1 MDVIN
6 TAVKVAEYLLEA
18 KAVQLNA
25 QNPFT
30 WASGLRSPI
39 YCDNRKLLSRPIER
53 TSIRDCFVDAIRE
66 RYPHVQIIAG
76 VATGAIGMAALIAQA
91 MDLPMIYVRSE
102 AKKHGLGNR
111 IEGNWSEG
119 DKVVV
124 IEDLVSTG
132 KSSLEAVMA
141 LREGGC
147 HVLGMMSIFTYGFDS
162 AAQSFRAADCELQS
176 LSDFQSLLKC
186 VSQLGSLSRE
196 EITLLSQWNRNAI
209 KWSEEYLQQ
218 SKPSDI

>member
-25 QNPFT
+25 QNPYT
-30 WASGLRSPI
+30 WASGIRSPI

-53 TSIRDCFVDAIRE
+53 TYVRDCFVDAIRAK
-66 RYPHVQIIAG
+66 YPHVQIIAG

-91 MDLPMIYVRSE
+91 MELPMIYVRNE

-111 IEGNWSEG
+111 IEGNWIEG
-119 DKVVV
+119 DTVVV

-132 KSSLEAVMA
+132 KSSLEAVSA

-147 HVLGMMSIFTYGFDS
+147 NVLGMMSIFTYGFDS
-162 AAQSFRAADCELQS
+162 ASEAFLAANCELQS
-176 LSDFQSLLKC
+176 LSDFTSLLKC
-186 VSQLGSLSRE
+186 VSQLGSLSHE
-196 EITLLSQWNRNAI
+196 EITLLSHWNRNAI
-209 KWSEEYLQQ
+209 QWSEHFLHQ

>member
-1 MDVIN
+1 MN
-6 TAVKVAEYLLEA
+6 TKNTSVKVAEYLLDV

-39 YCDNRKLLSRPIER
+39 YCDNRKILSRPAER
-53 TSIRDCFVDAIRE
+53 TFVRDCFVAEIRSK
-66 RYPHVQIIAG
+66 YPQVQIIVG

-91 MDLPMIYVRSE
+91 MELPMIYVRSE

-111 IEGNWSEG
+111 IEGIWSEG
-119 DKVVV
+119 DSVVV

-132 KSSLEAVMA
+132 KSSLEAVAA

-147 HVLGMMSIFTYGFDS
+147 NVLGMMSVFTYGFAS
-162 AAQSFRAADCELQS
+162 AADAFQNAKCELQS
-176 LSDFQSLLKC
+176 LSDFQSLLTC
-186 VSQLGSLSRE
+186 VAELGALSADE
-196 EITLLSQWNRNAI
+196 VHLLRHWNHDAA
-209 KWSEEYLQQ
+209 KWSEEFL
-218 SKPSDI
+218 SHINS

>member
-1 MDVIN
+1 MN
-6 TAVKVAEYLLEA
+6 TSVKVAEYLLNA

-25 QNPFT
+25 KNPFT

-53 TSIRDCFVDAIRE
+53 TSVRDCFVEEIKS
-66 RYPHVQIIAG
+66 RYPDVQIIAG

-91 MDLPMIYVRSE
+91 LELPMIYVRSE

-111 IEGNWSEG
+111 IEGIWKEG
-119 DKVVV
+119 EKVVV

-132 KSSLEAVMA
+132 KSSLEAVTA

-147 HVLGMMSIFTYGFDS
+147 NVLGMMSIFTYGFAS
-162 AAQSFRAADCELQS
+162 AVQSFEDAHCELQS

-186 VSQLGSLSRE
+186 VTELGMLSAN
-196 EITLLSQWNRNAI
+196 EIQLLSHWNRNPV
-209 KWSEEYLQQ
+209 KWSEDFLA
-218 SKPSDI
+218 STNS

>member
-1 MDVIN
+1 MDAMN
-6 TAVKVAEYLLEA
+6 TSVKVAEYLLNA

-39 YCDNRKLLSRPIER
+39 YCDNRKLLSQPIER
-53 TSIRDCFVDAIRE
+53 TSVRDCFVDGIRS
-66 RYPHVQIIAG
+66 RYPNVQIIAG
-76 VATGAIGMAALIAQA
+76 VATGAIGMAALIAQT
-91 MDLPMIYVRSE
+91 MELPMIYVRSE

-111 IEGNWSEG
+111 IEGSWNQG

-132 KSSLEAVMA
+132 KSSLEAVSA

-147 HVLGMMSIFTYGFDS
+147 NVLGMMSIFTYGFDS
-162 AAQSFRAADCELQS
+162 AAQSFQEAGCELNS
-176 LSDFQSLLKC
+176 LSDFQSLLRYVKEN
-186 VSQLGSLSRE
+186 GKLSSD
-196 EITLLSQWNRNAI
+196 EILWLSDWNRSAA
-209 KWSEEYLQQ
+209 KWSEDYLA
-218 SKPSDI
+218 SINPSRI

>member
-1 MDVIN
+1 MN
-6 TAVKVAEYLLEA
+6 TSVKVAEYLLDA
-18 KAVQLNA
+18 KAIQLNA
-25 QNPFT
+25 KNPFT

-53 TSIRDCFVDAIRE
+53 TSVRDCFVEEIKS
-66 RYPHVQIIAG
+66 RYPDVQIIAG

-91 MDLPMIYVRSE
+91 LELPMIYVRSE

-111 IEGNWSEG
+111 IEGIWKEG
-119 DKVVV
+119 EKVVV

-132 KSSLEAVMA
+132 KSSLEAVTA

-147 HVLGMMSIFTYGFDS
+147 NVLGMMSIFTYGFTS
-162 AAQSFRAADCELQS
+162 AAQAFHDANCELQS

-186 VSQLGSLSRE
+186 VTQLGTLSAD
-196 EITLLSQWNRNAI
+196 EIRLLSHWNGNPAQ
-209 KWSEEYLQQ
+209 WSEEYLT
-218 SKPSDI
+218 STKSSGHDHN